1 MALKEPAKTK
11 RNYEHSAPKRQKT
24 KHIKD
29 DATSSFLESE
39 DDDKG
44 IKRIKDEDVKDE
56 NDAHEN
62 GDVGDIL
69 KPHRPTEV
77 ESALPA
83 IKAEKAEIEDYE
95 SKRAKGDGEISSEL
109 RDRIGARSWERGR
122 SSIYVDAFNLA
133 LTTVLEEEGHLW
145 NDAEKRIFQEWG
157 KLSYDAQYLY
167 VKLFL
172 RKKSKWHRVSTLG
185 YYSDVADMDEAVST
199 LLTSRELPGSA
210 VTAST
215 ENKGKDVEAERITGV
230 DWGDSFTFA
239 DFPTDHIKT
248 LEEAASLLSLD
259 ELKSIGREAKIQG
272 KTKSELL
279 ASLKDMSRHQTG
291 LGYAGLKRSNML
303 PENGSSETKSEDEA
317 KAVAK
322 KSPTLDRQVT
332 DGYFNKQDRASLSRQ
347 NTDGSHSLRTPPT
360 FDDSNRDQHFV
371 DKILNNVGPL
381 IRINLETLTL
391 FERLHLVY
399 FRSTEWTEKS
409 LTTIILAQC
418 GKRNFPD
425 FIVSRSA
432 NIFPSRQA
440 LLEFEASIRLQACV
454 DDYLEFGRLTQEKMV
469 AVMKIFEDVYPR
481 WRTILA
487 DEQVKEDKVYE
498 TGEGAY
504 LRRFSPGWVYTR
516 IVHKVTSVLARLQ
529 QHKREHEI
537 LTELLNQRLFHPSRR
552 GAWYQRKALLE
563 EHYMAELDPAFNAQ
577 KPFFQEQLRK
587 KWKHKSLATC
597 EEGLQDS
604 QTHVIYHY
612 DLQKRIR
619 KLEKSLKIAKR
630 LKHDFGHVS
639 LAQPMERTIK
649 GTMVYREKEPGKED
663 RRGEQTI
670 WVDEED
676 GVSKCSV
683 EAMCLTWYRGQGWKG
698 YHAEGGIIRTLFA
711 YLFYDILFLYIPNV
725 FQTPY
730 QTCPLDLHTDAFF
743 PSRASEIRARTAD
756 ISNGGARDI
765 IKSVY
770 EAHNEKQTC
779 IIGLNWS
786 FAIEDLLEIAECF
799 DGAALAQV
807 CLVMAQEYAQRGGGI
822 PDLFLWRKD
831 TKEVMFAEV
840 KSENDRLSDTQR
852 QWIHVLTGAGVTVEL
867 CHAEAKEFTTTYELD
882 RIKTRKEKERL
893 RREAAEEDEESEA
906 SSTLRAL
913 AGA

>member
-1 MALKEPAKTK
+1 MNSQAQMATKTK
-11 RNYEHSAPKRQKT
+11 SQESAQLLAKKRKTEHT
-24 KHIKD
+24 KD
-29 DATSSFLESE
+29 DTPAEYSDS
-39 DDDKG
+39 DDDRRDIG
-44 IKRIKDEDVKDE
+44 HMKDEEVKEEDE
-56 NDAHEN
+56 GNDSGIGLLPKAQ
-62 GDVGDIL
+62 
-69 KPHRPTEV
+69 RPTEV

-83 IKAEKAEIEDYE
+83 IKADKAEIADYE
-95 SKRAKGDGEISSEL
+95 SKRAHGDSELSSEL

-145 NDAEKRIFQEWG
+145 NDAEKRIFEEWD
-157 KLSYDAQYLY
+157 KLCYDAQYLY

-172 RKKSKWHRVSTLG
+172 RKKSKWHRISALG
-185 YYSDVADMDEAVST
+185 YHSDIADMDAAVASLMAT
-199 LLTSRELPGSA
+199 RDLPKAGNTDLEDA
-210 VTAST
+210 KAQDRG
-215 ENKGKDVEAERITGV
+215 EERRPGV
-230 DWGDSFTFA
+230 DWGDSFSFA
-239 DFPTDHIKT
+239 DLSADHIKT
-248 LEEAASLLSLD
+248 LEEASSLLSLD
-259 ELKSIGREAKIQG
+259 ELKSIGKEAKIVG
-272 KTKSELL
+272 KNKSELL
-279 ASLKDMSRHQTG
+279 ASLRHISRQQTG
-291 LGYAGLKRSNML
+291 LGYAGLKRSNTL
-303 PENGSSETKSEDEA
+303 PENESKEVKTEDEN
-317 KAVAK
+317 KPPIK
-322 KSPTLDRQVT
+322 KSPELRRQVT
-332 DGYFNKQDRASLSRQ
+332 DGYFSKLERTPLSRKNMDESRSSQ
-347 NTDGSHSLRTPPT
+347 TPPT
-360 FDDSNRDQHFV
+360 FDDSNRDQHFI
-371 DKILNNVGPL
+371 DKILDSVGPL
-381 IRINLETLTL
+381 IRINEETLSL

-454 DDYLEFGRLTQEKMV
+454 DDYLEFGRLTQEKMD
-469 AVMKIFEDVYPR
+469 AVMRIFEDVYPR
-481 WRTILA
+481 WKTILA
-487 DEQVKEDKVYE
+487 EEQVKEDNVYE

-516 IVHKVTSVLARLQ
+516 IVHKVTPVLARLH
-529 QHKREHEI
+529 QHKREHRI
-537 LTELLNQRLFHPSRR
+537 LSELLDQRLFQPSRR

-563 EHYMAELDPAFNAQ
+563 EHYMAELDPTFNA
-577 KPFFQEQLRK
+577 KNTFFQEQLRK
-587 KWKHKSLATC
+587 KWKHISLVTC
-597 EEGLQDS
+597 EQGLQDS

-619 KLEKSLKIAKR
+619 KLEKNLKIAKR
-630 LKHDFGHVS
+630 LKHEFGHVG
-639 LAQPMERTIK
+639 LAQPMERTVK
-649 GTMVYREKEPGKED
+649 GIQVYQEKENPKED

-676 GVSKCSV
+676 GVTQCSV

-743 PSRASEIRARTAD
+743 PSRASEIYRRCAD
-756 ISNGGARDI
+756 ISNGGASEL
-765 IKSVY
+765 IKNVW
-770 EAHNEKQTC
+770 EAHSEKQTC

-786 FAIEDLLEIAECF
+786 FALEDLLEIAECF

-822 PDLFLWRKD
+822 PDLFLWRTD

-852 QWIHVLTGAGVTVEL
+852 QWIHVLTGAGVKVEL
-867 CHAEAKEFTTTYELD
+867 CHAEAKDVTTAYELG
-882 RIKTRKEKERL
+882 RKKVRMEKERL
-893 RREAAEEDEESEA
+893 RREANGEDEEEE
-906 SSTLRAL
+906 L
-913 AGA
+913 

>member
-1 MALKEPAKTK
+1 MPAKTK
-11 RNYEHSAPKRQKT
+11 RHSEHSASKRQKT
-24 KHIKD
+24 KHTRD
-29 DATSSFLESE
+29 DTPASFSESE
-39 DDDKG
+39 DDCMANG
-44 IKRIKDEDVKDE
+44 AFKDEDLKDE
-56 NDAHEN
+56 NDTNEN
-62 GDVGDIL
+62 RAVGDIL
-69 KPHRPTEV
+69 KLHRPTEV

-83 IKAEKAEIEDYE
+83 IKAEKAEIEEYE
-95 SKRAKGDGEISSEL
+95 SKRAQGDGELSSEL

-145 NDAEKRIFQEWG
+145 NDAEKRIFAEWD
-157 KLSYDAQYLY
+157 KLDYDAQYLY

-172 RKKSKWHRVSTLG
+172 RKKSKWHRVSALE
-185 YYSDVADMDEAVST
+185 YHSDIADMDEAVAT
-199 LLTSRELPGSA
+199 LLTSRQLPGPDGKADSSA
-210 VTAST
+210 KAQDR
-215 ENKGKDVEAERITGV
+215 EDERRIGV

-239 DFPTDHIKT
+239 DLSTDHITT
-248 LEEAASLLSLD
+248 LEEASSLLSLD

-272 KTKSELL
+272 KSKAELL

-291 LGYAGLKRSNML
+291 LGYAGLKRSNTL
-303 PENGSSETKSEDEA
+303 PENGNSETKREDEN
-317 KAVAK
+317 KPVAK
-322 KSPTLDRQVT
+322 KSATLHRQVT
-332 DGYFNKQDRASLSRQ
+332 DGYFNGEDRASLISE
-347 NTDGSHSLRTPPT
+347 NIDGGHSPRTPPT

-371 DKILNNVGPL
+371 DKILACVGPL
-381 IRINLETLTL
+381 IRINVETLTL

-418 GKRNFPD
+418 GKRNFPE

-440 LLEFEASIRLQACV
+440 LLEFEASVRLQASV
-454 DDYLEFGRLTQEKMV
+454 DDYLEFGRLTQEKMD

-481 WRTILA
+481 WNRILA
-487 DEQVKEDKVYE
+487 EEQLKEDTVYE

-563 EHYMAELDPAFNAQ
+563 EHYMAELDPAFHSQ
-577 KPFFQEQLRK
+577 KPFFQEQFRK
-587 KWKHKSLATC
+587 KWKHISLATC

-676 GVSKCSV
+676 GISKCSV

-743 PSRASEIRARTAD
+743 PSRASEIRARTAE
-756 ISNGGARDI
+756 ISNGGAKDI
-765 IKSVY
+765 IKAVY
-770 EAHNEKQTC
+770 EAHREKQTC

-799 DGAALAQV
+799 DYAALAQV

-822 PDLFLWRKD
+822 PDLFLWRTD

-852 QWIHVLTGAGVTVEL
+852 QWIHVLTGVGVTVEL
-867 CHAEAKEFTTTYELD
+867 CHAEAKEVTTNYELD
-882 RIKTRKEKERL
+882 RLKSRKEKERL
-893 RREAAEEDEESEA
+893 RREAAEEDEESG
-906 SSTLRAL
+906 AL
-913 AGA
+913 ES

>member
-1 MALKEPAKTK
+1 MPAKTK
-11 RNYEHSAPKRQKT
+11 RNSEHFASKRQKT
-24 KHIKD
+24 KHIID
-29 DATSSFLESE
+29 DTPASFSESE
-39 DDDKG
+39 DERWANG
-44 IKRIKDEDVKDE
+44 AIKDGNTKDE
-56 NDAHEN
+56 NDANEN
-62 GDVGDIL
+62 GDVGDTV
-69 KPHRPTEV
+69 KFHRPTEV

-83 IKAEKAEIEDYE
+83 IKAEKAEIEEYE
-95 SKRAKGDGEISSEL
+95 SKRAQGDGELSSEL
-109 RDRIGARSWERGR
+109 RDRIGARTWERGR

-145 NDAEKRIFQEWG
+145 NDAEKRIFAEWD
-157 KLSYDAQYLY
+157 KLNYDAQYLY

-172 RKKSKWHRVSTLG
+172 RKKSKWHRISALG
-185 YYSDVADMDEAVST
+185 YHSDIADMDEAVAT
-199 LLTSRELPGSA
+199 LLTSRELPA
-210 VTAST
+210 PD
-215 ENKGKDVEAERITGV
+215 GKADSSIKAQEREDERRIEANRGE
-230 DWGDSFTFA
+230 SFTFA
-239 DFPTDHIKT
+239 DLSNDHITT
-248 LEEAASLLSLD
+248 LEEASSLLSLD

-272 KTKSELL
+272 KNKAELL

-291 LGYAGLKRSNML
+291 LGYAGLKRSNTL
-303 PENGSSETKSEDEA
+303 PENGSSETKREDEN
-317 KAVAK
+317 KPVAK
-322 KSPTLDRQVT
+322 KSATLHRQVT
-332 DGYFNKQDRASLSRQ
+332 DGYFNEQDRASLSRD
-347 NTDGSHSLRTPPT
+347 NTDGSHSPRTPPT

-371 DKILNNVGPL
+371 DKILDSVGPL

-418 GKRNFPD
+418 GKRNFPE

-440 LLEFEASIRLQACV
+440 LLEFEASIRLQASV
-454 DDYLEFGRLTQEKMV
+454 DDYLEFGRLTQEKMD

-481 WRTILA
+481 WNKILA
-487 DEQVKEDKVYE
+487 EEQQKEDTVYE

-537 LTELLNQRLFHPSRR
+537 LTELLDQRLFHPSRR

-577 KPFFQEQLRK
+577 EPFFQEKLRK
-587 KWKHKSLATC
+587 KWKHISLATC

-639 LAQPMERTIK
+639 LAQPMERSIK

-676 GVSKCSV
+676 GISKCSV

-743 PSRASEIRARTAD
+743 PSRASEIRARTAE
-756 ISNGGARDI
+756 ISNGGAKDI
-765 IKSVY
+765 IKAVY
-770 EAHNEKQTC
+770 EAHSEKQTC

-799 DGAALAQV
+799 DSPALAQV

-822 PDLFLWRKD
+822 PDLFLWRTD

-867 CHAEAKEFTTTYELD
+867 CHAEAKEVTTNYELD
-882 RIKTRKEKERL
+882 KIKARKEKERL
-893 RREAAEEDEESEA
+893 RRGS
-906 SSTLRAL
+906 
-913 AGA
+913 

>member
-1 MALKEPAKTK
+1 MSAKTK
-11 RNYEHSAPKRQKT
+11 RNSEHSASKKQKM

-29 DATSSFLESE
+29 DTPASFSESE
-39 DDDKG
+39 G
-44 IKRIKDEDVKDE
+44 ERRNNGEIKDEDIKDE
-56 NDAHEN
+56 NGGNEN
-62 GDVGDIL
+62 GDVGDKVKL
-69 KPHRPTEV
+69 HRPTEV

-83 IKAEKAEIEDYE
+83 IKAEKAEIEEYE
-95 SKRAKGDGEISSEL
+95 SKRAQGDGELSLEL
-109 RDRIGARSWERGR
+109 RDRIGVRSWERGR

-145 NDAEKRIFQEWG
+145 NDAEKRIFAEWD
-157 KLSYDAQYLY
+157 KLNYDAQYLY
-167 VKLFL
+167 IKLFL
-172 RKKSKWHRVSTLG
+172 RKKSKWHRVSALG
-185 YYSDVADMDEAVST
+185 YHSDIADMDQAVAT
-199 LLTSRELPGSA
+199 LLTSRELPVPDGKADSSNKA
-210 VTAST
+210 QGR
-215 ENKGKDVEAERITGV
+215 ENERRIGV

-239 DFPTDHIKT
+239 DLSNGHITT
-248 LEEAASLLSLD
+248 LEEASSLLSLD

-272 KTKSELL
+272 KSKAELL

-291 LGYAGLKRSNML
+291 LGYAGLKRSNTS
-303 PENGSSETKSEDEA
+303 PENGSSETKREDEN
-317 KAVAK
+317 KPVAK
-322 KSPTLDRQVT
+322 KSSTFRRQVT
-332 DGYFNKQDRASLSRQ
+332 DGYFNEQGRASLSRQ
-347 NTDGSHSLRTPPT
+347 NTDGSHSPRTPPT

-371 DKILNNVGPL
+371 RKILDSVGPL
-381 IRINLETLTL
+381 IRINLEALTL

-454 DDYLEFGRLTQEKMV
+454 DDYLEFGRLTQEKMD

-481 WRTILA
+481 WRTILN
-487 DEQVKEDKVYE
+487 DEQVKEDNVYE

-529 QHKREHEI
+529 QHKREHET
-537 LTELLNQRLFHPSRR
+537 LTELLDQRLFHPSRR

-587 KWKHKSLATC
+587 KWKHTSLATC

-743 PSRASEIRARTAD
+743 PSRASEIRARTAE
-756 ISNGGARDI
+756 ISNGSARDI
-765 IKSVY
+765 IKAVF
-770 EAHNEKQTC
+770 EAHSEKQTC

-799 DGAALAQV
+799 GGAALAQV
-807 CLVMAQEYAQRGGGI
+807 CLVMAQEYAERGGGI
-822 PDLFLWRKD
+822 PDLFLWRTD

-867 CHAEAKEFTTTYELD
+867 CHAEAKEVTTTYELD
-882 RIKTRKEKERL
+882 RIKARREKERL
-893 RREAAEEDEESEA
+893 RREAAEEEEGEESEA
-906 SSTLRAL
+906 LRTLRSL
-913 AGA
+913 GA